1 MSLFDIR
8 GFSRVVIAAGD
19 AEYCNA
25 SIAAAEAVR
34 DPLLER
40 GVLMIPLVLGGLAQ
54 KVSLQ
59 NTVGVRR
66 LD

>member
-1 MSLFDIR
+1 MVELFDLR

-19 AEYCNA
+19 PDYCHA

-40 GVLMIPLVLGGLAQ
+40 GVLADHPRGAA
-54 KVSLQ
+54 
-59 NTVGVRR
+59 RR
-66 LD
+66 AAWVKKRATQLC